1 MKPST
6 AVVLGVA
13 LALVFL
19 MLLLGGCGT
28 VPKIGSVL
36 TPISRPCIT
45 DTVPPAPEHYA
56 DDNVKSQ
63 KDPAIRAQM
72 RFAANAERRAR
83 LTILEP
89 AVASCRK
96 P

>member
-6 AVVLGVA
+6 ALLIGVA
-13 LALVFL
+13 LALLFL
-19 MLLLGGCGT
+19 VLLLGGCGT
-28 VPKIGSVL
+28 MPKIGSVF

-56 DDNVKSQ
+56 DDKVKTE
-63 KDPAIRAQM
+63 KDPAVRAQM
-72 RFAANAERRAR
+72 RFTANVERKAR

-89 AVASCRK
+89 AVAACRK
-96 P
+96 

>member
-13 LALVFL
+13 LALLIL
-19 MLLLGGCGT
+19 MLLLSACGS

-56 DDNVKSQ
+56 DDKAKSE
-63 KDPAIRAQM
+63 KDPAVRAQM
-72 RFAANAERRAR
+72 RFSANLERKAR

-89 AVASCRK
+89 AVAACRQ
-96 P
+96 

>member
-6 AVVLGVA
+6 AVILGVL
-13 LALVFL
+13 LALL
-19 MLLLGGCGT
+19 ILAAMLGGCGT

-56 DDNVKSQ
+56 DDKVKAE
-63 KDPAIRAQM
+63 KDPAVRAQM
-72 RFAANAERRAR
+72 RFTANLERKAR

-89 AVASCRK
+89 AVAACRK
-96 P
+96 